1 MLDVPPPPPPDRPTA
16 TPPEPWLRGAL
27 LDVDALLAPALR
39 SFEQVREDLARWT
52 AGVGDAQ
59 MWLAPPGLAPLGF
72 HLRHIAG
79 SLDRLTT
86 YLEGGSLSPAQLAD
100 LAAETA
106 PHGGRAELL
115 AAVDRALCRAD
126 AAIRALDPAR
136 LREPRT
142 VGRQTLPTTAIGLVV
157 HLAEHTQRHL
167 GQAILT
173 AKLALRG
180 PRDSS

>member
-1 MLDVPPPPPPDRPTA
+1 MT

-27 LDVDALLAPALR
+27 PGVDPLLAPALR

-52 AGVGDAQ
+52 AGVADERVWSAT
-59 MWLAPPGLAPLGF
+59 PGLAPLGF
-72 HLRHIAG
+72 QLRHIAG

-100 LAAETA
+100 LAAEMA
-106 PHGGRAELL
+106 PRGGRAELL
-115 AAVDRALCRAD
+115 AAVDRALERA
-126 AAIRALDPAR
+126 AAAVRALDPAR

-142 VGRQTLPTTAIGLVV
+142 VGRQALPTTVIGLVV

-173 AKLALRG
+173 AKLAAEPGETPPSGLH
-180 PRDSS
+180 PAQP

>member
-1 MLDVPPPPPPDRPTA
+1 MTTMTA
-16 TPPEPWLRGAL
+16 PSEPEPWLRGAL
-27 LDVDALLAPALR
+27 PDVDPLLAPALR

-52 AGVGDAQ
+52 AGVADAQ
-59 MWLAPPGLAPLGF
+59 VWLAPPGLAPLGF

-86 YLEGGSLSPAQLAD
+86 YLEGGTLSPAQLAD
-100 LAAETA
+100 LAAEME
-106 PHGGRAELL
+106 PRGGRTELL
-115 AAVDRALCRAD
+115 AAVDRALRRA
-126 AAIRALDPAR
+126 AAAVRALDPAR

-142 VGRQTLPTTAIGLVV
+142 VGRRALPTTAIGLVV

-173 AKLALRG
+173 AKLAVSRPG
-180 PRDSS
+180 AGS